1 MMMIMM
7 MMNCFCGMF
16 DWWKALSLISSWDHC
31 QRSSQAQISNMPWAG
46 FEPVQ
51 NLSSGLVEW
60 SCAVVVKEYKNNIFQ
75 NKNNIFQIN
84 LKMGEAWNDDY
95 SIAIIQRKKRGQ
107 FSRVNLKF
115 LKSLSLMMYIHFVI
129 TKLPPRSGSSLEA
142 VEPHP

>member
-1 MMMIMM
+1 
-7 MMNCFCGMF
+7 MNCFCGMF
-16 DWWKALSLISSWDHC
+16 DWWKVLSLISSWDHC
-31 QRSSQAQISNMPWAG
+31 QRSSQSQISNMPWAG

-115 LKSLSLMMYIHFVI
+115 LKSLSLMMYIHFV
-129 TKLPPRSGSSLEA
+129 TTFQQAFRLTQFRDKAFSKSSKI
-142 VEPHP
+142 